1 MVESETVETLLFLQ
15 EIDDS
20 IGSNSAQVR
29 ALEAELEGLG
39 TRVADVQEQEKGLT
53 NRLGRTEEQLRLA
66 ERTVQAG
73 RETLKRLQERA
84 QQVQN
89 MREHLAARAEVE
101 AARNNLDL
109 AEEEVL
115 EAMQMF
121 ERAKIALQNQQQA
134 LAEAVA
140 VLDERKAEIEIE
152 HNRLADEIA
161 VQRDQRK
168 NRALRIDE
176 RVIDLYDSVRGGRT
190 GNALAP
196 VLDGVCGHCYMAIP
210 KQRQAEIRAGRALI
224 VCEACG
230 VILHVPDSSP

>member
-15 EIDDS
+15 EMDAS
-20 IGSNSAQVR
+20 IGMNTAQAR

-39 TRVADVQEQEKGLT
+39 TRVTDVQQQEKGLT
-53 NRLGRTEEQLRLA
+53 ETLGRTEEQLKLG

-84 QQVQN
+84 QEVQN
-89 MREHLAARAEVE
+89 MREHLAARAEVD

-121 ERAKIALQNQQQA
+121 ERAKIALQDQQQA
-134 LAEAVA
+134 LADAMA
-140 VLDERKAEIEIE
+140 VLDERKAEIDIE
-152 HNRLADEIA
+152 RSRLADEIA

-176 RVIDLYDSVRGGRT
+176 RVIDLYDTVRGGRT
-190 GNALAP
+190 GSALAP
-196 VLDGVCGHCYMAIP
+196 VMDGVCGHCYMAIP

-230 VILHVPDSSP
+230 VILHVPDSSH